1 MLDLLERGDNL
12 EAAHFMR
19 RHLSGALAVKSPVV
33 PKAEF
38 TQAPKRYGATKGR
51 RVFG

>member
-33 PKAEF
+33 HPK
-38 TQAPKRYGATKGR
+38 G
-51 RVFG
+51 